1 MGIRNWIVRFFRV
14 ERQEDV
20 RDTTNAATAAPSEQP
35 DADTDTTDEEG
46 AAEIT
51 NVPRGTRLSGGATP
65 PAQDSPTEPS

>member
-14 ERQEDV
+14 ERQDDA
-20 RDTTNAATAAPSEQP
+20 RDSARAATAAPPEQP

-51 NVPRGTRLSGGATP
+51 NVPRGTRLSRGSTP
-65 PAQDSPTEPS
+65 PSQDPPPETS